1 MTTYRALCS
10 KSNGI
15 PREKIQDDP
24 QFNSSD
30 TRECVSML
38 GFPANVFGRRL
49 YRRRSAESHSYF
61 HREMDSVAAILSS
74 SENHRRFR
82 CNGMACQAGA
92 ANTIKCLTRISGN
105 RVAKRWTAADR
116 NAGPTSFS
124 VAGFNG
130 ARPFTI
136 LVSNFQSL
144 PDTRQIFSTGW
155 KVSRSNQKK
164 IAFATGTGGDFVR
177 PDELKTISQIA
188 HRLPPLD
195 VQRKM
200 ATLNKTAA
208 ARAGPN
214 GSVSK
219 SCFSGHLRNNGTGE
233 LIPHD
238 VNPGGEY
245 LPAFVLNLVRVNE
258 LKAKVDANGNPL
270 PRRLVQMALTRTG
283 AVVAIAAELA
293 NIEGPPG
300 FKGSPPQAPALH
312 R

>member
-1 MTTYRALCS
+1 MTLNLTVVTPQNVYQCSDFRLTYSGGDYTDEEAQKVIVISTFKWTALLQFCGVA
-10 KSNGI
+10 KTTAGFDVTEWLAKLVPRIQSNA
-15 PREKIQDDP
+15 
-24 QFNSSD
+24 S
-30 TRECVSML
+30 L
-38 GFPANVFGRRL
+38 GFLETELLSVGRRQ
-49 YRRRSAESHSYF
+49 
-61 HREMDSVAAILSS
+61 I
-74 SENHRRFR
+74 
-82 CNGMACQAGA
+82 G
-92 ANTIKCLTRISGN
+92 
-105 RVAKRWTAADR
+105 

-144 PDTRQIFSTGW
+144 PDTRQTFSTGW
-155 KVSRSNQKK
+155 KASRSTQKK

-177 PDELKTISQIA
+177 PDELKTLSQIA

-214 GSVSK
+214 GSVSE

-245 LPAFVLNLVRVNE
+245 LPAFALNLVRVNE

-283 AVVAIAAELA
+283 AAVMIVAELA

-300 FKGSPPQAPALH
+300 FKGSPPPAPAAVEHL
-312 R
+312 RR